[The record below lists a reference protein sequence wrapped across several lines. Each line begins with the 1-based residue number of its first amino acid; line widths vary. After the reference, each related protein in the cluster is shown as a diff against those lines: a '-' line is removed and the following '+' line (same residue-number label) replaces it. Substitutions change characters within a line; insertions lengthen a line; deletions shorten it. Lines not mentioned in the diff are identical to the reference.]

1 MQVSPGPDGT
11 TDWWARLPAATSAAA
26 WAAVRDLADQ
36 YARKDPA
43 LTVDQARADAFADL
57 LLTNVTV
64 TAKVT
69 LGIPVI
75 TGPQGRH
82 RPRHRHRPVHTPR
95 TPPPAATRTARTRPP
110 GTATPPP
117 TAHGRSR

>member
-11 TDWWARLPAATSAAA
+11 TDWWARLPADTSAAA

-36 YARKDPA
+36 YASKDPA

-75 TGPQGRH
+75 TGPDGDTARDTAIAQHAAENPTTSSDTDSTGAG
-82 RPRHRHRPVHTPR
+82 
-95 TPPPAATRTARTRPP
+95 PPPQDGQLRHA
-110 GTATPPP
+110 
-117 TAHGRSR
+117 